1 MDKKLLKVLSWGFL
15 SILLISL
22 GGCHASKNEEKEIT
36 VRAGKTD
43 ITLFNEDENFTTIMK
58 SFRLEDLEYIKNYES
73 ILITFNAKKPK
84 SINLTEHILNEKG
97 EPKFA
102 TERTGKVLDTKWDEN
117 KVSFHVEPNLATS
130 LSSNGRDYNPGAT
143 IKGYHLV
150 CDWGEGDFDYYFIIR
165 GDCGLQ

>member
-43 ITLFNEDENFTTIMK
+43 ITLFNEEENFTTIMK

-73 ILITFNAKKPK
+73 ILIIFNAKKPK

-97 EPKFA
+97 EPKF
-102 TERTGKVLDTKWDEN
+102 
-117 KVSFHVEPNLATS
+117 ATS